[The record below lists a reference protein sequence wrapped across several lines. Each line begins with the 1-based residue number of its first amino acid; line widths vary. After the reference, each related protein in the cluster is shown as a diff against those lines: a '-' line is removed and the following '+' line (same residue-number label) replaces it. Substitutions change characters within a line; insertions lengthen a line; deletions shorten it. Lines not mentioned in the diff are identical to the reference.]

1 MFAFFK
7 KIFGSKDTTNVVSV
21 PPSSTVSDWPFPVGT
36 PGSGSEEPKA
46 VQHVVDGH
54 GDVQEVAP
62 KKKPTAKKKPAGEK
76 KPAVKAKTARTKKTK
91 KAS

>member
-7 KIFGSKDTTNVVSV
+7 KIFGSKEPTNVVSV
-21 PPSSTVSDWPFPVGT
+21 PPSSNWPFPAST
-36 PGSGSEEPKA
+36 PGSGFEEPKA
-46 VQHVVDGH
+46 VQHFVDGH
-54 GDVQEVAP
+54 GDVHEVTP
-62 KKKPTAKKKPAGEK
+62 KKTTTAKKKPAGEK